1 MTASGEQARARII
14 AGAMGDAPE
23 SASRPPTIP
32 SRSCI
37 SGWCGYDSVLARH
50 KDTRPPK
57 PQADVSHACDYTT
70 LALALA
76 LDLAFALALA
86 LPLPLPLP
94 SPLPRESRPET

>member
-1 MTASGEQARARII
+1 M
-14 AGAMGDAPE
+14 
-23 SASRPPTIP
+23 
-32 SRSCI
+32 
-37 SGWCGYDSVLARH
+37 LARH
-50 KDTRPPK
+50 KDPRPPK